1 MAAHTTG
8 HEVMTMSRKSIALG
22 FFAGAL
28 AGSAIAL
35 LMAPDN
41 GAATRQRIASK
52 ARDLSGKGQDFLRH
66 TGDNVR
72 TVAGDLASKARSGYD
87 RVVHRNDGTRVSDP
101 ALSDF

>member
-1 MAAHTTG
+1 
-8 HEVMTMSRKSIALG
+8 MSRKSMALG

-41 GAATRQRIASK
+41 GAATRRRIAVK
-52 ARDLSGKGQDFLRH
+52 ARDLSGKGQDFLRQA
-66 TGDNVR
+66 GDNVR
-72 TVAGDLASKARSGYD
+72 AKAGDIASKARAGVN
-87 RVVHRNDGTRVSDP
+87 RLAAHQQDGPQVTDP

>member
-1 MAAHTTG
+1 
-8 HEVMTMSRKSIALG
+8 MSRRSVALG
-22 FFAGAL
+22 FFVGAL

-41 GAATRQRIASK
+41 GAATRRRIATK

-66 TGDNVR
+66 AGDNVR
-72 TVAGDLASKARSGYD
+72 TVAGDIAAKARAGYN
-87 RVVHRNDGTRVSDP
+87 RVAHRDDGSRVTDP